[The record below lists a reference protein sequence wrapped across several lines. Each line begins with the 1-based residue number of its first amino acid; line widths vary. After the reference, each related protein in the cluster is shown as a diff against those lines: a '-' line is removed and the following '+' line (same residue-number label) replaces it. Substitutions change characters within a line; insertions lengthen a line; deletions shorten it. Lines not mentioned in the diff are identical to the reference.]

1 MNARIIFLGILL
13 LALSAPAQD
22 TPLKLH
28 RLTVFFTNDVH
39 GGIIETKAEFLNP
52 EFPPILGGGASA
64 ANIIRKVRQQAQQEG
79 FSVLVLDAGDIFQ
92 GTLVGTLSK
101 GKAVVEFMNK
111 IGYDACVPGNH
122 DFDLGKEN
130 LIELIRMSNFPSA
143 TPTIF

>member
-64 ANIIRKVRQQAQQEG
+64 ANIILQQR
-79 FSVLVLDAGDIFQ
+79 
-92 GTLVGTLSK
+92 
-101 GKAVVEFMNK
+101 N
-111 IGYDACVPGNH
+111 
-122 DFDLGKEN
+122 
-130 LIELIRMSNFPSA
+130 R
-143 TPTIF
+143 